1 MINDN
6 MSDDNGASET
16 TRRCT
21 KCRHPM
27 KNHPGPAG
35 EHCQNLASHDA
46 HRGPVEVYD
55 DESEGAVGGATSG
68 ASSRTTGEKTGGTGG
83 TTVAE
88 RMARDQDL
96 SLPVSLLR
104 EMSRQMGD
112 LAVSMAMIQ
121 KTLSANYTDAKN
133 VDTASASTTSP
144 NDNAIET
151 SSGTPAHIGSKT
163 VKAIRTGEYINL
175 YELLPSDSTPTNEM
189 VAIHNNDGS
198 MTFQPKKTKKTIDNF
213 DQWLGAWSI
222 FEQILVTYMP
232 KLYSKLTKYRQFIH
246 TSDRKY
252 QWYAVSIY
260 DKRFRAKLAET
271 KSFDYDV
278 VDTTLYVSILDASA
292 V

>member
-1 MINDN
+1 MINNN

-21 KCRHPM
+21 KCRYPM

-35 EHCQNLASHDA
+35 EHCQNLASHDT

-55 DESEGAVGGATSG
+55 GESEGAVGGATSAG
-68 ASSRTTGEKTGGTGG
+68 DNTGGTGG

-88 RMARDQDL
+88 RMARDQDS

-133 VDTASASTTSP
+133 VDTVSASTTSP
-144 NDNAIET
+144 NDNAIER
-151 SSGTPAHIGSKT
+151 SSRTPAHIGSKT
-163 VKAIRTGEYINL
+163 MKAIRTGEHINL
-175 YELLPSDSTPTNEM
+175 YELLPSDSAPTKEM

-198 MTFQPKKTKKTIDNF
+198 MSFQPKRRKRLLIISSSGSGR
-213 DQWLGAWSI
+213 GA
-222 FEQILVTYMP
+222 
-232 KLYSKLTKYRQFIH
+232 YSNKY
-246 TSDRKY
+246 S
-252 QWYAVSIY
+252 
-260 DKRFRAKLAET
+260 
-271 KSFDYDV
+271 
-278 VDTTLYVSILDASA
+278 
-292 V
+292 